1 MTRQNDNR
9 PKNVAR
15 TGEKSLNREHVETFP
30 EEGTDEAILKPET
43 APDRPLSEAETLKAT
58 RKALAQKTED

>member
-15 TGEKSLNREHVETFP
+15 TGEKTLKRDNVETFP
-30 EEGTDEAILKPET
+30 EEGTDETLLKPE
-43 APDRPLSEAETLKAT
+43 AASNRPLSEAETLKAT
-58 RKALAQKTED
+58 RKALEQKAED

>member
-15 TGEKSLNREHVETFP
+15 TGEKALKKDNVETFP
-30 EEGTDEAILKPET
+30 EEGTDEEMLRPES

-58 RKALAQKTED
+58 RKALEQKTDN